1 MINLWDGDGDLSWND
16 KFMSFLVANMILYA
30 VQEKI
35 TKELT
40 HSVEGTLKL
49 RLELKLMWS

>member
-35 TKELT
+35 KELT

-49 RLELKLMWS
+49 RLELKLMWF